1 MDAPARGCA
10 QRAAIPSHLVPL
22 IDRTFPSIY
31 VIATKIRDDM
41 IDGAYQDQLVEK
53 AQELQDSLR
62 DGASS

>member
-1 MDAPARGCA
+1 M
-10 QRAAIPSHLVPL
+10 PL